1 MTSLQPSR
9 SCLVNGGPLSK
20 KCSFLRARRP
30 EQKAQRRADLLR
42 AVAELVE
49 EQGVM
54 GVSVGAITERVGLSK
69 GNLYRYFDSR
79 EAILLELLYEG
90 WADWVEAVERE
101 LAPSGVHGDAQAVAR
116 VLTATAAARPHTCEL
131 VAVRSS
137 VLEQNLS
144 AGVILDFKLRGQG
157 LIIRMNNAL
166 HAALPSL
173 GLEGAR
179 VFFNAFVALLAG
191 LWPMANPSPAVARV
205 LERPELQEFRYDF
218 EPSLLRAT
226 EALLVGMMAQ
236 SEVTH
241 S

>member
-1 MTSLQPSR
+1 M
-9 SCLVNGGPLSK
+9 SK
-20 KCSFLRARRP
+20 KCSFMRARRP

-54 GVSVGAITERVGLSK
+54 GVSVGAITKRVGLSK

-90 WADWVEAVERE
+90 WAEWVEAVERD
-101 LAPSGVHGDAQAVAR
+101 LAASSVRDDARAVAA

-144 AGVILDFKLRGQG
+144 AEVILDFELRGQG

-166 HAALPSL
+166 HAALPAL
-173 GLEGAR
+173 GLDGAR

-191 LWPMANPSPAVARV
+191 LWPMANPPPTVARV
-205 LERPELQEFRYDF
+205 LERPELHDFRYSF
-218 EPSLLRAT
+218 EPSLMGAT
-226 EALLVGMMAQ
+226 EALLLGMLAQ
-236 SEVTH
+236 SEGTH
-241 S
+241 SQASMSG